1 MNIIDPAF
9 TINKKA
15 IFLIRQNPPNYSMK
29 MKNYT
34 ILERKFRKKGLIPF
48 TQSI

>member
-9 TINKKA
+9 TINKK
-15 IFLIRQNPPNYSMK
+15 NHSMK
-29 MKNYT
+29 TKNYYT
-34 ILERKFRKKGLIPF
+34 IIERKFSKKVLIPF

>member
-9 TINKKA
+9 TIN
-15 IFLIRQNPPNYSMK
+15 IIRQNPPNYSMK
-29 MKNYT
+29 MKNYYT
-34 ILERKFRKKGLIPF
+34 IIERKFSKKVLIPF

>member
-9 TINKKA
+9 TIN
-15 IFLIRQNPPNYSMK
+15 IIRQNPPNYSMK

-34 ILERKFRKKGLIPF
+34 ILERKFSKKVLIPF